1 MDKKF
6 RRTYNVHTHHV
17 RLVPKTIFIPILLP
31 ATSIIIAQFKV
42 FCQKCI
48 KKKTA
53 TAPQN

>member
-53 TAPQN
+53 IAPQN